1 MYEPRHEKTSVFFA
15 NVQAKAQLSC
25 AVTVLPT
32 SDCKADQRF
41 CFRHIDSTIS
51 LLAKSEISSL
61 ELSSVGGGGG
71 GGGGICH
78 FNVFFPWTLYVYG
91 LLCLA
96 CFH

>member
-25 AVTVLPT
+25 AVTVLPI

-61 ELSSVGGGGG
+61 ELSSVGGGGSVILMYFSPG
-71 GGGGICH
+71 
-78 FNVFFPWTLYVYG
+78 LYMFMDCCV
-91 LLCLA
+91 
-96 CFH
+96 